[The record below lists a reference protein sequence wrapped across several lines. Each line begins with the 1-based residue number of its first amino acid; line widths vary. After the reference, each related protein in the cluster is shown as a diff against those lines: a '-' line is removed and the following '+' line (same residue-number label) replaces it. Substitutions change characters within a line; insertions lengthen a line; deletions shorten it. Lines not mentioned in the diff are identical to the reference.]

1 MQPAATLWTKHYEN
15 TLGLGLKPRSGPTP
29 ALAAA
34 EHRLTPANYYRKK
47 LHFGW
52 KKTTGC
58 QNFSEE
64 AFFEISSK
72 TFEIQNFCK
81 NRFLGLRSLW
91 TFFIFGDHILAFF
104 AIPKFYC
111 SPNSGKDATIWL
123 NGAQSTWVLVQGL
136 STSKVTKAS
145 PLLLV
150 YQCVSYNSGL
160 VL

>member
-1 MQPAATLWTKHYEN
+1 MDIFYLW
-15 TLGLGLKPRSGPTP
+15 RSHPG
-29 ALAAA
+29 
-34 EHRLTPANYYRKK
+34 
-47 LHFGW
+47 
-52 KKTTGC
+52 
-58 QNFSEE
+58 
-64 AFFEISSK
+64 
-72 TFEIQNFCK
+72 
-81 NRFLGLRSLW
+81 
-91 TFFIFGDHILAFF
+91 FF